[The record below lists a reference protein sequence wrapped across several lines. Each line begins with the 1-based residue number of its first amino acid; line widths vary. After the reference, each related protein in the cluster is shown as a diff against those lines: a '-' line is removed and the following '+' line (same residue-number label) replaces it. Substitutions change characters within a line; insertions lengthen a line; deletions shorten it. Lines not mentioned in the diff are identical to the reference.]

1 MRVVKTTISKLLE
14 KDFVRFCIVGA
25 VGFIV
30 NATLLKLF
38 VNYAHLRVYI
48 AQALAAEI
56 ALFLNF
62 IFHHNWTYKN
72 ASESKSVRQLVV
84 QFHMSSWVAILGSAL
99 IVGVLVN
106 KLNVPLMISLAISSI
121 TALFWNFFWSK
132 YVIWKRHVV
141 SKDDKREGEEQ

>member
-1 MRVVKTTISKLLE
+1 MRVVKTIILKLLQ

-25 VGFIV
+25 IGFIV

-38 VNYAHLRVYI
+38 VDYVHLRVYI

-56 ALFLNF
+56 ALFINF
-62 IFHHNWTYKN
+62 VFHHNWTYRR
-72 ASESKSVRQLVV
+72 ASENKSIKQLVV

-106 KLNVPLMISLAISSI
+106 KLNMPLMVSLAISSLA
-121 TALFWNFFWSK
+121 ALFWNFFWTK
-132 YVIWKRHVV
+132 YVIWKKHITTN
-141 SKDDKREGEEQ
+141 DDRSEGDKK